1 MISKY
6 PDYGNCK
13 ICNEIRDSNHGYND
27 DPGTASV
34 QMYRHVPDCTDCKA
48 MANLTN
54 THLAEIKVEK
64 EESNEMDI

>member
-6 PDYGNCK
+6 HDYGNCK

-27 DPGTASV
+27 DPDTASV
-34 QMYRHVPDCTDCKA
+34 QMYRRVPDCIDSKA

-54 THLAEIKVEK
+54 THLAETSLEQGRRK
-64 EESNEMDI
+64 

>member
-6 PDYGNCK
+6 HNYDNCK

-27 DPGTASV
+27 NPDTASV

-54 THLAEIKVEK
+54 IHLAEIKVEEGRIK
-64 EESNEMDI
+64 